1 MYENILIYMNGENE
15 DVRDTFAKIGKAER
29 ALLRAD

>member
-1 MYENILIYMNGENE
+1 MIYMNGESE

-29 ALLRAD
+29 ALLRTD